1 MHKFKQATF
10 NCIKNLGVN
19 YAGVAQPGLECQST
33 QRVILIIWRSWVRNP
48 PPVYTFFLKK
58 ANTFYSQTLQIFK
71 MSKKIL
77 VFAAL
82 FSLALSMTITQE
94 ANALTRATGDFS
106 RTTASLDPSR
116 VCGNHVCQP
125 GETAK
130 WSSAVMASQ
139 RQGPGKATG
148 AQYGNIIMHQIVVNS
163 LVKSSHANQMMWTYN
178 STMTNSHTKM
188 VPNHAN
194 MNMTG
199 SK

>member
-1 MHKFKQATF
+1 
-10 NCIKNLGVN
+10 
-19 YAGVAQPGLECQST
+19 
-33 QRVILIIWRSWVRNP
+33 
-48 PPVYTFFLKK
+48 
-58 ANTFYSQTLQIFK
+58 

-94 ANALTRATGDFS
+94 ANALTKATGDFS

-130 WSSAVMASQ
+130 WSSAVLSSQ

-148 AQYGNIIMHQIVVNS
+148 AQYGSIIMHQIVVNS
-163 LVKSSHANQMMWTYN
+163 LAKSWHVNQMTMTPIHSN
-178 STMTNSHTKM
+178 STMSSHGNKMMMTPSNTNSTM
-188 VPNHAN
+188 MSNHAN
-194 MNMTG
+194 MNMNG

>member
-1 MHKFKQATF
+1 
-10 NCIKNLGVN
+10 
-19 YAGVAQPGLECQST
+19 
-33 QRVILIIWRSWVRNP
+33 
-48 PPVYTFFLKK
+48 
-58 ANTFYSQTLQIFK
+58 

-77 VFAAL
+77 VFVAL

-94 ANALTRATGDFS
+94 ASALTKGTGDFS

-130 WSSAVMASQ
+130 WSSAVLSSQ

-148 AQYGNIIMHQIVVNS
+148 AQYGSIIMHQIVVNS
-163 LVKSSHANQMMWTYN
+163 LVKSWHVNQMMMTPNHTNSTTMWSHGNKMMNNSSTN
-178 STMTNSHTKM
+178 STMSD
-188 VPNHAN
+188 HAN

>member
-1 MHKFKQATF
+1 
-10 NCIKNLGVN
+10 
-19 YAGVAQPGLECQST
+19 
-33 QRVILIIWRSWVRNP
+33 
-48 PPVYTFFLKK
+48 
-58 ANTFYSQTLQIFK
+58 

-94 ANALTRATGDFS
+94 ANALTKATGDFS

-130 WSSAVMASQ
+130 WSSAVLSSQ

-148 AQYGNIIMHQIVVNS
+148 AQYGIIIMHQIIVNS
-163 LVKSSHANQMMWTYN
+163 LAKSWHVNQTMMTPIHSN
-178 STMTNSHTKM
+178 STMPSHGNKMMTPVNTNSTM
-188 VPNHAN
+188 MSGHAN
-194 MNMTG
+194 MNMNG

>member
-1 MHKFKQATF
+1 
-10 NCIKNLGVN
+10 
-19 YAGVAQPGLECQST
+19 
-33 QRVILIIWRSWVRNP
+33 
-48 PPVYTFFLKK
+48 
-58 ANTFYSQTLQIFK
+58 

-94 ANALTRATGDFS
+94 ASALTRGTGDFS

-130 WSSAVMASQ
+130 WSSAVLSSQ

-148 AQYGNIIMHQIVVNS
+148 AQYGVIIMHQIVVNS
-163 LVKSSHANQMMWTYN
+163 LAKSWHMNKIMMTQIHAN
-178 STMTNSHTKM
+178 STMIPS
-188 VPNHAN
+188 HAN
-194 MNMTG
+194 MNITG

>member
-1 MHKFKQATF
+1 
-10 NCIKNLGVN
+10 
-19 YAGVAQPGLECQST
+19 
-33 QRVILIIWRSWVRNP
+33 
-48 PPVYTFFLKK
+48 
-58 ANTFYSQTLQIFK
+58 
-71 MSKKIL
+71 MSKNIL

-94 ANALTRATGDFS
+94 ANALTKATGDFS

-130 WSSAVMASQ
+130 WSSAVLSSQ

-148 AQYGNIIMHQIVVNS
+148 AQYGSIIMHQIVVNS
-163 LVKSSHANQMMWTYN
+163 LAKSWHMNKMMMTPSNTN
-178 STMTNSHTKM
+178 STMM
-188 VPNHAN
+188 PGHAN
-194 MNMTG
+194 MNITR